1 MTPAQTDFVKRSF
14 EYIQPIAGK
23 AGALFYGRLF
33 EIDPELRKLFK
44 GDLGEQGEKLMAMIG
59 IAVHGLDRLDTVVPA
74 VEALGVRHGR
84 YGVRDKDYD
93 TVCEA
98 LLWTLERGLGTF
110 FTADVKEAWIAAYT
124 LLATT
129 MKNAA
134 RRSTSA
140 AGA

>member
-1 MTPAQTDFVKRSF
+1 MTPAQIDFVKRSF
-14 EYIQPIAGK
+14 DYVQPIAGK

-84 YGVRDKDYD
+84 YGVKDKDYD
-93 TVCEA
+93 TVREA
-98 LLWTLERGLGTF
+98 LLWTLERALGTF
-110 FTADVKEAWIAAYT
+110 FTVDVKESWIAAYT

-140 AGA
+140 ARA